1 MFSYLQN
8 RHGNYSVRVRVPRDL
23 SSVIPQ
29 AEIIKS
35 LKTRDMK
42 TARASALPYLQ
53 TISQTFSLVRSH
65 FITPVQ
71 AQERLG
77 SLLGT
82 RGYKTKVIQPQV
94 TTEAPTVVPSIRQ
107 ETNVVAP
114 AVTGVNLS
122 TISAQFIKDR
132 QHEWTHKTRIETEGV
147 FRLIIDIMG
156 DVPVQSIDRLKA
168 RELRDSLSLL
178 PPNLYKCHPK
188 HTARQVLDMVNSGEL
203 TVTPMSITSVNK
215 NASRLNTLMLYAMR
229 EGHIKENPAN
239 GLSIKQKRSPD
250 TERKAY
256 DREDIKRV
264 NDSLPHDSDTPEKTW
279 IPLIGMYSGLRLNEV
294 CQLYVDDIKEIDG
307 VCCFDV
313 NDDKNKTL
321 KTESSR
327 RIVPVHPALVSMGFL
342 AYVKDLKS
350 RGEERLWG
358 NLNWREADG
367 YSNAYGKCYQR
378 YNRHYVTKDPLKCFH
393 SFRHTFA
400 DSLKQLGVQESAISE
415 LLGHVND
422 NISTGRYG
430 KKYRPEVLL
439 EAVKKIDY
447 GIDRQ
452 TIKVSSV

>member
-8 RHGNYSVRVRVPRDL
+8 RRGNYQVRVRVPRDL

-35 LKTRDMK
+35 LKTRDRK
-42 TARASALPYLQ
+42 TARDSALLYLQ

-65 FITPVQ
+65 FITPEQ
-71 AQERLG
+71 AQERLC
-77 SLLGT
+77 SLLDS
-82 RGYKTKVIQPQV
+82 RGYKVREIQPQV
-94 TTEAPTVVPSIRQ
+94 TTEAPVAPS
-107 ETNVVAP
+107 VVAP

-188 HTARQVLDMVNSGEL
+188 HTARQVLNMVNSGEL

-229 EGHIKENPAN
+229 EGHIKENPAT

-264 NDSLPHDSDTPEKTW
+264 NDNLPHDADTPEKTW
-279 IPLIGMYSGLRLNEV
+279 IPLIGMHSGLRLNEV
-294 CQLYVDDIKEIDG
+294 CQLYVEDIKEIDG
-307 VCCFDV
+307 VCCFDI
-313 NDDKNKTL
+313 NDDKDKTL
-321 KTESSR
+321 KT
-327 RIVPVHPALVSMGFL
+327 
-342 AYVKDLKS
+342 
-350 RGEERLWG
+350 
-358 NLNWREADG
+358 
-367 YSNAYGKCYQR
+367 
-378 YNRHYVTKDPLKCFH
+378 
-393 SFRHTFA
+393 
-400 DSLKQLGVQESAISE
+400 
-415 LLGHVND
+415 
-422 NISTGRYG
+422 
-430 KKYRPEVLL
+430 
-439 EAVKKIDY
+439 
-447 GIDRQ
+447 
-452 TIKVSSV
+452 